1 MLMRSNESG
10 HSYMESKVGMDS
22 EAKNSP
28 GRARHR
34 VREAAGVCSLLLVA
48 LACTAPPAALP
59 PERVVGEVGAYV
71 IGVPDVLQI
80 RVWKQDQLSVEA
92 VVRTDG
98 KISMPLLQ
106 DVQAEGLTPEE
117 LRDVLTERLSEF
129 IVAPQVNVM
138 VKTMNSNI
146 ASVVGGGVARSGVV
160 PLQRHMRVLDA
171 IATMG
176 GFTTFAQKDDIRVL
190 REIDGLQ
197 VEYRFDYDAFIR
209 GSAPTSNMLLE
220 PGDTIVVPD

>member
-1 MLMRSNESG
+1 MSMQSTEFG
-10 HSYMESKVGMDS
+10 HTHMESKTRMDS
-22 EAKNSP
+22 ETKNSP
-28 GRARHR
+28 DRAMRR
-34 VREAAGVCSLLLVA
+34 VCKAAAVGTFLLAA
-48 LACTAPPAALP
+48 LACTAPPAVLP

-71 IGVPDVLQI
+71 IGVPDVLQL

-117 LRDVLTERLSEF
+117 LREVLTERLSEF

-138 VKTMNSNI
+138 VKAMNSNI
-146 ASVVGGGVARSGVV
+146 ASIVGGGVARSGVV

-209 GSAPTSNMLLE
+209 GSAPNSNMLLE

>member
-1 MLMRSNESG
+1 MVRVE
-10 HSYMESKVGMDS
+10 
-22 EAKNSP
+22 KNSP
-28 GRARHR
+28 SGAGRRLR
-34 VREAAGVCSLLLVA
+34 VATAALFVMWVSA
-48 LACTAPPAALP
+48 ACTTPPPPLPAP
-59 PERVVGEVGAYV
+59 RVVGEVQPYT

-80 RVWKQDQLSVEA
+80 RVWKQDQLTVEV

-117 LRDVLTERLSEF
+117 LRDVLTERLAEY

-138 VKTMNSNI
+138 VRLMKSNI
-146 ASVVGGGVARSGVV
+146 VSIVGGGVARSGVV
-160 PLQRHMRVLDA
+160 ELQRHTRVLDA
-171 IATMG
+171 IATVG

-190 REIDGLQ
+190 REIDGVQ
-197 VEYRFDYDAFIR
+197 VEYRFDYDAFIA
-209 GSAPTSNMLLE
+209 GDAPTSNMVLE